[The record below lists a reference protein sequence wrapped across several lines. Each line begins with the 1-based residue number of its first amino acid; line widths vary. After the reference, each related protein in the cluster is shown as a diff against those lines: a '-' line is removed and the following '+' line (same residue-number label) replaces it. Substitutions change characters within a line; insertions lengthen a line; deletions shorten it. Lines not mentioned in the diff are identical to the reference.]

1 MSLQWRDNSLKII
14 AVLLAV
20 LLWVYVTNEQNPV
33 ANQIYSIPLTLQD
46 EPAGYAVSG
55 VPRMVSIRVKAPRS
69 IISNLDKDDFKARLS
84 LFGITA
90 GGQEL
95 AVRVTAPPGV
105 DVLQVIPETVQVQV
119 DKIVNKNVPV
129 VVHLKGDPAEGLQP
143 GVPVL
148 KPPVVTVQGPSKVL
162 EKINQMGVT
171 VDVTGATD
179 TLEREV
185 IMETG
190 IEGVTANPGRVT
202 VTVPVTELP
211 ARELPVRIR
220 LTGEPAAGHVVS
232 VITAQ
237 PHSVQVVGRENVLQ
251 NLTAVSTMPVDV
263 TGITNDVEREVVL
276 MLPDGAEQVRP
287 DRVQIKV
294 KITRVETGQP
304 QDEGDDAVNSPQ

>member
-33 ANQIYSIPLTLQD
+33 TNQIYSIPLTLQD
-46 EPAGYAVSG
+46 EPAGYVVNG

-69 IISNLDKDDFKARLS
+69 IISTLGKEDFRARLS

-90 GGQEL
+90 GDQEL
-95 AVRVTAPPGV
+95 AVQVTAPPGV
-105 DVLQVIPETVQVQV
+105 DVLQVIPETVRVQA

-129 VVHLKGDPAEGLQP
+129 VAHLKGNPAEGLQP
-143 GVPVL
+143 GAAVL
-148 KPPVVTVQGPSKVL
+148 KPPVVAVQGPSKVL
-162 EKINQMGVT
+162 EKINQLGVT

-185 IMETG
+185 VVETG

-202 VTVPVTELP
+202 VTVPVTALP
-211 ARELPVRIR
+211 ARDLPVRIR
-220 LTGEPAAGHVVS
+220 LTGEPAAGYVVS
-232 VITAQ
+232 GISAQ
-237 PHSVQVVGRENVLQ
+237 PSSVQVVARENVLH
-251 NLTAVSTMPVDV
+251 NLIAVSTMAVDI
-263 TGITNDVEREVVL
+263 TGITSNVEREVVL
-276 MLPDGAEQVRP
+276 ILPDGAVSVRP

-294 KITRVETGQP
+294 QITRLETGQP
-304 QDEGDDAVNSPQ
+304 QDDGEGADNPTQ